1 MVAKKTRELA
11 GVPIVRCNT
20 LQHTATHCN
29 TLQHTATH
37 CNTLQSTAAHC
48 DTLQHTATHCK
59 ALQHIATHCNTLHT
73 MQHPAT
79 HCNKLQHIVTHY
91 STLHNTGIR
100 PTQSM
105 IYVPLL
111 VNRFQKSVLLFVQY
125 KQLKSC
131 SGDLILQN
139 VILRT
144 RSCGTGVITE
154 PSWLLHFHRPKWSG
168 GNILY
173 HWGTSTKGHLGG
185 TSP

>member
-1 MVAKKTRELA
+1 MSRHVMGTTGWQEARLSPRKCANWPMYQLSGATHCNTLQHTATHCKALQHIATH
-11 GVPIVRCNT
+11 CNT

-37 CNTLQSTAAHC
+37 CNTLQHTAYF
-48 DTLQHTATHCK
+48 ATHCRT
-59 ALQHIATHCNTLHT
+59 LQQTATHCNTL
-73 MQHPAT
+73 
-79 HCNKLQHIVTHY
+79 QHIAQHW
-91 STLHNTGIR
+91 SSSDPINDL
-100 PTQSM
+100 
-105 IYVPLL
+105 
-111 VNRFQKSVLLFVQY
+111 
-125 KQLKSC
+125 C
-131 SGDLILQN
+131 SPIILQN

-144 RSCGTGVITE
+144 RSCGTGVITQ